1 MSKSKPFTPS
11 NKQFDECIRWAL
23 NPWVNAE
30 NIYGGKKKGK
40 KPKSLT
46 LNEGQTCK
54 ELWEKAKQDER
65 KWGNDM
71 INAINNNNWTTKLGE
86 GIVYE
91 LLSRLGKNPR
101 YCIQKQRFKPDW
113 ETDDYIIEVKTS
125 NWTVTG
131 TAGEKVLGAPYKYSE
146 IPELYGKPLKIICV
160 AYQEWELTHGPTPV
174 FGDVSAIKKEA
185 LEFWKNKGI
194 EYVKFSDLI
203 AELGTTQSAHQ
214 SSSQQDS

>member
-1 MSKSKPFTPS
+1 MSRRRPFRPS
-11 NKQFDECIRWAL
+11 NNQFYECIRWAT

-30 NIYGGKKKGK
+30 NIYGLREGVR
-40 KPKSLT
+40 PRSLT
-46 LNEGQTCK
+46 LNEGETARGV
-54 ELWEKAKQDER
+54 WEEAKQEER

-71 INAINNNNWTTKLGE
+71 INAINNNNWTTRLGE

-101 YCIQKQRFKPDW
+101 YCIQRRRFKPDW

-146 IPELYGKPLKIICV
+146 ILELYGKPLKIICV
-160 AYQEWELTHGPTPV
+160 AYQEWELTHGPTRV
-174 FGDVSAIKKEA
+174 FGDVSGIKKEA

>member
-1 MSKSKPFTPS
+1 
-11 NKQFDECIRWAL
+11 
-23 NPWVNAE
+23 
-30 NIYGGKKKGK
+30 
-40 KPKSLT
+40 
-46 LNEGQTCK
+46 
-54 ELWEKAKQDER
+54 
-65 KWGNDM
+65 M
-71 INAINNNNWTTKLGE
+71 INAINNNNWTTRLGE

-101 YCIQKQRFKPDW
+101 YCKQKQRFKPDW

-160 AYQEWELTHGPTPV
+160 AYQEWELTHGPTRV
-174 FGDVSAIKKEA
+174 FGDVSGIKKEA

-194 EYVKFSDLI
+194 EYVKFSDLV
-203 AELGTTQSAHQ
+203 AELGATQSAHQ
-214 SSSQQDS
+214 SSSKQDS

>member
-1 MSKSKPFTPS
+1 MSRRRPFRPS
-11 NKQFDECIRWAL
+11 NNQFYECIRWAL

-30 NIYGGKKKGK
+30 NIYGLSGGV
-40 KPKSLT
+40 KPRNMT
-46 LNEGQTCK
+46 LNEGQTSR
-54 ELWEKAKQDER
+54 ELWEEAKQDER

-71 INAINNNNWTTKLGE
+71 INAINNNNWTTRLGE

-101 YCIQKQRFKPDW
+101 YCIQKRRFKPDW

-160 AYQEWELTHGPTPV
+160 AYQEWELTHGPTRV
-174 FGDVSAIKKEA
+174 FGDVSGIKKEA

-194 EYVKFSDLI
+194 EYVKFSDLV
-203 AELGTTQSAHQ
+203 AELGATQSAHQ
-214 SSSQQDS
+214 SSSKQDS

>member
-1 MSKSKPFTPS
+1 MSRRSPFRPS
-11 NKQFDECIRWAL
+11 NNQFYECIRWAT

-30 NIYGGKKKGK
+30 NIYGLREGVR
-40 KPKSLT
+40 PRSLT
-46 LNEGQTCK
+46 LNEGETARGV
-54 ELWEKAKQDER
+54 WEEAKQEER

-71 INAINNNNWTTKLGE
+71 INAINNNNWTTRLGE

-101 YCIQKQRFKPDW
+101 YCIQRRRFKPDW

-160 AYQEWELTHGPTPV
+160 AYQEWELTHGPTRV
-174 FGDVSAIKKEA
+174 FGDVSGIKKEA

-194 EYVKFSDLI
+194 EYVKFSDLV
-203 AELGTTQSAHQ
+203 AELGATQSAHQ
-214 SSSQQDS
+214 SSSKQDS